1 MTRPAICMHRHLL
14 VASFLEPQAHRFA
27 LLSPFS
33 FLSALLFFSV
43 SLPLLPRER
52 DRVDSKVHCASEM
65 FINERGAHEVEQ
77 PFEMTNR

>member
-1 MTRPAICMHRHLL
+1 MHRHLL

-33 FLSALLFFSV
+33 FLSALLFLSV
-43 SLPLLPRER
+43 SLPLLPRERER

-65 FINERGAHEVEQ
+65 FINESGAHGVEQ